1 MADLNNKD
9 VKGKVVANYLRMLM
23 HKRNLTEICKGIRL
37 RCINPNTLVWSETG
51 MEDERKSKNE
61 GSREG

>member
-1 MADLNNKD
+1 MADLINKD
-9 VKGKVVANYLRMLM
+9 VKGRVVANYLRMLM
-23 HKRNLTEICKGIRL
+23 HKRNLTEICKGITL

-61 GSREG
+61 GSREE